1 MTLKNGLIAMRAADT
16 KNITTKQHLLGGVVD
31 AKWLQVEVELDA
43 KQADTQLLLHTS
55 LLLPIQNLLHT
66 QHLLHTQNLPH
77 TQHLLYTQH
86 LLLTRHL
93 LKTNNLSGDVLLVV
107 VRLIFLVYML
117 ILILPQRR
125 RMNLL

>member
-1 MTLKNGLIAMRAADT
+1 VSLKNGLIAMREADT

-31 AKWLQVEVELDA
+31 AECQVEVELDA

-66 QHLLHTQNLPH
+66 QHLLHTQR
-77 TQHLLYTQH
+77 
-86 LLLTRHL
+86 LLLTQHL
-93 LKTNNLSGDVLLVV
+93 LKTNNLSEDVLLVV
-107 VRLIFLVYML
+107 VRLIVLVYML